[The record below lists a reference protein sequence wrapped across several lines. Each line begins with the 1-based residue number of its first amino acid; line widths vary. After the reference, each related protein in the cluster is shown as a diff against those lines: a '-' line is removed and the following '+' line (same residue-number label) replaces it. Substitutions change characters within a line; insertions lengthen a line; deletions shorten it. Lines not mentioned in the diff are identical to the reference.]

1 MNDTKQKMKLY
12 YDSYEKDFGD
22 GFYPSTTKSEPCTTE
37 IDITFVLTPSII
49 TDGVWSEPE
58 LKETLGVGERPNS
71 AYVVEG
77 NEGVQS
83 NHYWIQTNCTNI
95 NGLDGDEG
103 YKLLTLLNESM
114 PETRCNINGMNSG
127 DVQRI
132 SKEFEGIGIVNSL
145 GKILYP
151 KKCA

>member
-1 MNDTKQKMKLY
+1 MIPNKKMKLY

-37 IDITFVLTPSII
+37 IDLTFIL
-49 TDGVWSEPE
+49 D
-58 LKETLGVGERPNS
+58 K
-71 AYVVEG
+71 
-77 NEGVQS
+77 S

-103 YKLLTLLNESM
+103 YKLLTLLNESI
-114 PETRCNINGMNSG
+114 PEKQCKINGMNSFTKVPELG
-127 DVQRI
+127 RSPTLTFGSRLAPNSIDVV
-132 SKEFEGIGIVNSL
+132 EGVGIVNSL
-145 GKILYP
+145 GEILYP